1 MEMLM
6 RDHLIKL
13 FKVFCCT
20 KSHIVVC
27 GKQHVS
33 KAMKEQMEMNVKAIK
48 SFYTIKSCLLALSA
62 QEKDKWILWIFWLNF
77 IDCVKDVL

>member
-1 MEMLM
+1 MWCVENSMS
-6 RDHLIKL
+6 
-13 FKVFCCT
+13 V
-20 KSHIVVC
+20 
-27 GKQHVS
+27 KQL
-33 KAMKEQMEMNVKAIK
+33 KEQMEMNVKAIK